1 MRPQRT
7 RDAERKG
14 RHNNTVNCWQG
25 KGQVLDLS
33 NPAVIIWAV
42 RGEGRDFIMLKEC
55 DMDTIRE
62 LVACMV
68 SSRNEMGSSRCSS
81 TDPRR
86 GEESERRQDIDPLSF
101 DRREIRQMI
110 GGAIETLLL
119 ARAD

>member
-14 RHNNTVNCWQG
+14 HYNNTVNCWQG
-25 KGQVLDLS
+25 DGQVLDLS
-33 NPAVIIWAV
+33 NPAVIIWSV

-68 SSRNEMGSSRCSS
+68 SSRNEIRPSRCSS

-86 GEESERRQDIDPLSF
+86 DEESELRQDIDPPSV
-101 DRREIRQMI
+101 DRREIRQLI
-110 GGAIETLLL
+110 GGAVETLLL